1 MRFFAQVGLVS
12 HIPFVCK
19 QRTSRD
25 VDDTQCTR
33 DLGKVRGSF
42 LLRSAAQR
50 SAAQRSAAQRS
61 TAQHSHSTATAQ
73 HNVF

>member
-25 VDDTQCTR
+25 VDDAQCTR

-42 LLRSAAQR
+42 LLRSTAQH
-50 SAAQRSAAQRS
+50 S
-61 TAQHSHSTATAQ
+61 TAQHSTAQ
-73 HNVF
+73 HSTVRTHNVF